1 MNKVIYLSIDQII
14 ETHKLTVRVSG
25 GGSEGILELGKLES
39 VLHHIQ
45 NDDYYP
51 TFEEKLN
58 HLVFSA
64 NKFHCFEDG
73 NKRISIALGAQF
85 LILNGY
91 IFVAKKF
98 IQEMEN
104 ISYHLAAG
112 VIDKDFLL
120 EIIQSIIYE
129 EDYSEELKLKIANA
143 ISTEL
148 PSFE

>member
-1 MNKVIYLSIDQII
+1 MIYPSIDQVV
-14 ETHKLTVRVSG
+14 ETHKLTVKVSG
-25 GGSEGILELGKLES
+25 GGSDGILDLGKLES
-39 VLHHIQ
+39 VLQHIQ

-51 TFEEKLN
+51 SFEEKLN

-73 NKRISIALGAQF
+73 NKRISIAVGALF
-85 LILNGY
+85 LTLNGY
-91 IFVAKKF
+91 VFASKKF

-112 VIDKDFLL
+112 VIDKHFLL

-129 EDYSEELKLKIANA
+129 EDYSEELKLRIANA